1 MFRVRGIL
9 ALCVSG
15 VSSKQIHTDPQV
27 VHGHGLAA
35 PPPGHH
41 HPHPPRQP
49 IRVRAISQFDTPG
62 GFHPEPNPYTGL
74 ELGPSTEQVFVSGP
88 PLGDDFLIQYQQL
101 LNTAQ
106 SNPKLT
112 FNSLMFGPLVEKK
125 QKRNPQPAI
134 EAAIP
139 SKPQV
144 TLEYN
149 SAPIQDSEQTENFRP
164 NGKWYGAKE
173 TQLLKY
179 TGPTVKSK
187 SVELQF
193 ASPNVG
199 SFTPNGRWYGDRA
212 RGLLTYPNY
221 IAPNRAAIILTDPAP
236 ADGKESF
243 SPNGHWFGEKEE
255 NLATVNVRPGYVSQD
270 PLESPSTKEL
280 SGGSFSPSEWLE
292 YRERVIE
299 TGTRPGVQDLYQ
311 GEPAVITLDNI
322 AQFQGLQA
330 RPDVFNV
337 NVQAVVRTRG
347 AHSTEGLV

>member
-164 NGKWYGAKE
+164 NGKW
-173 TQLLKY
+173 
-179 TGPTVKSK
+179 
-187 SVELQF
+187 
-193 ASPNVG
+193 
-199 SFTPNGRWYGDRA
+199 
-212 RGLLTYPNY
+212 
-221 IAPNRAAIILTDPAP
+221 AAIILTDPAP